1 MNHTCNNVVIN
12 ICPPPPKAQSK
23 NLSSR
28 HDKPFRAMT
37 TLKTIYVERAI
48 AGIMLCLGL
57 IILFLAVKRGDVKA
71 VEGIIEKYI
80 PIFH

>member
-1 MNHTCNNVVIN
+1 
-12 ICPPPPKAQSK
+12 
-23 NLSSR
+23 
-28 HDKPFRAMT
+28 MT